1 MFVKTKTTIL
11 DKKDYDRKVLL
22 MKKLIS
28 YEFRELMRKYADK
41 KGDLFVVA
49 ELSLEIGLFF
59 EEKAEYL

>member
-11 DKKDYDRKVLL
+11 DKKEYDRKVLL
-22 MKKLIS
+22 AKNLIK

-41 KGDLFVVA
+41 KGDLFVVTD
-49 ELSLEIGLFF
+49 LSLEIGLFF